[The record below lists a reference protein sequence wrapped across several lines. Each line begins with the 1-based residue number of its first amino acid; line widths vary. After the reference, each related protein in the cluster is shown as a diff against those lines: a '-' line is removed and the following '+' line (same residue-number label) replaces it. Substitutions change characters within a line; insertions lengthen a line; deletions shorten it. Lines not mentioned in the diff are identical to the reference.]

1 MRPESA
7 TVTAIS
13 LSIRCTTNLN
23 MFPHQKH
30 SALELGT
37 HPGRG
42 MRMKIKRLSVHI
54 PVKNRT
60 VENNDTYAAP
70 Q

>member
-1 MRPESA
+1 
-7 TVTAIS
+7 
-13 LSIRCTTNLN
+13 